1 MASDGPAGAAIA
13 EAAGGDG
20 AGPRGSILN
29 AAMHLFGKQGFTG
42 TSMRDIGNA
51 VGVLP
56 GSLYA
61 HIDSKDALLVAIVA
75 DGIRRFLAAVEPHA
89 NGEGDPVA
97 RLRRM
102 IVAHLEVVADNPERS
117 LVVFHQWRFLGPDN
131 LPGAVEQRREY
142 ERMFVKVVEEGV
154 REGRLRADFNRRVVV
169 LTMLGA
175 LNWTPEWFS
184 PDGRLSPA
192 EVGEL
197 MADTLL
203 GGILADP

>member
-1 MASDGPAGAAIA
+1 MATPEPGDAVIA
-13 EAAGGDG
+13 EAAGTDG
-20 AGPRGSILN
+20 SGPRGTILN

-61 HIDSKDALLVAIVA
+61 HIASKDALLVAIVA

-89 NGEGDPVA
+89 DASDDPVA

-117 LVVFHQWRFLGPDN
+117 LVVFHQWRFLGPEN
-131 LPGAVEQRREY
+131 LPGAIEQRREY
-142 ERMFVKVVEEGV
+142 ERMFVKVVEDGV
-154 REGRLRADFNRRVVV
+154 QQGRLRSDLNRRVVV

-184 PDGRLSPA
+184 PGGRLSPA

-203 GGILADP
+203 GGILAEV